1 MYQKSNCMSY
11 KVQQLWF
18 VVCKISI
25 ATVATNG
32 YVMLQQSATAMLF
45 EASVI
50 LLTVTKASRRTVS
63 LSRKII
69 IDEAVL
75 LDGANLYLP
84 SFPFGSI

>member
-1 MYQKSNCMSY
+1 
-11 KVQQLWF
+11 
-18 VVCKISI
+18 
-25 ATVATNG
+25 
-32 YVMLQQSATAMLF
+32 MLQQSATAMLF

-50 LLTVTKASRRTVS
+50 LLTVTNASRRTVS

>member
-1 MYQKSNCMSY
+1 MSY
-11 KVQQLWF
+11 KVQRLWF

-25 ATVATNG
+25 ATVATYV
-32 YVMLQQSATAMLF
+32 YVMLQQSATAMRC

-50 LLTVTKASRRTVS
+50 LLSVTNASRHTVS
-63 LSRKII
+63 LSLKII